1 MVAQY
6 RLLSGTGEL
15 LDVLE
20 LDLSVLQGTNS
31 VKNVA
36 KASPTLM
43 QRIAKLNPF

>member
-20 LDLSVLQGTNS
+20 LDLSVLQGTNFA
-31 VKNVA
+31 KNVA
-36 KASPTLM
+36 KASP
-43 QRIAKLNPF
+43 P